1 METDRDI
8 FSINLALDEKSC
20 TFLISYGFAL
30 QIKLDFFDSEGDMS
44 KVFGKHL
51 IEIIILIHP
60 LQTSRPFLYPLCAL
74 GFLMLSRDIER
85 EPWFEIC

>member
-1 METDRDI
+1 
-8 FSINLALDEKSC
+8 
-20 TFLISYGFAL
+20 
-30 QIKLDFFDSEGDMS
+30 MS
-44 KVFGKHL
+44 KVFGKYL

-74 GFLMLSRDIER
+74 GFLMLSRDMER